1 MSAYSQDLRQ
11 RVIDTVERGEGSL
24 RQIARRFLVSLSFVT
39 RLLRHHRET
48 GSVEPKPHRGGRP
61 PALGPAD
68 LERLRQLNRE
78 QPDATLEELRQRLGV
93 DCSLMAISRAL
104 RKLKITRKKKDLHA
118 QERDRPEVKRKRRA
132 FRKQVAGIDPKRLV
146 FVDESGANTA
156 MTRTSGRAPAGER
169 VHGSAP
175 GHWDMVTLICGLRL
189 SGVTAPVVVPGAT
202 DTAVFESYV
211 EQVLVPQLQAGDVV
225 IWDNLKPHKANAV
238 VSAVEDAGAQLIPLP
253 PWSSDMTPIEEMFSK
268 VKGSLRSVA
277 ARTTETVTAA
287 IGLALHEISAQDIL
301 ACFRHHQVATPGGP
315 TG

>member
-1 MSAYSQDLRQ
+1 MPVYSQDLRQ
-11 RVIDTVERGEGSL
+11 RVIDTVERGEGSA

-39 RLLRHHRET
+39 RLLRHYRDT
-48 GSVEPKPHRGGRP
+48 GSVEPQPHRGGRP

-68 LERLRQLNRE
+68 LERLQQLERE
-78 QPDATLEELRQRLGV
+78 QPDATLEELRQRLGI

-118 QERDRPEVKRKRRA
+118 QERDRPDVKRKRRA

-156 MTRTSGRAPAGER
+156 MTRTYGRAPVGER

-175 GHWDMVTLICGLRL
+175 GQWDTVTLICGLRL

-202 DTAVFESYV
+202 DTTVFESYV

-225 IWDNLKPHKANAV
+225 IWDNLKPHKAKAV
-238 VSAVEDAGAQLIPLP
+238 VSAVENAGAQLIPLP

-268 VKGSLRSVA
+268 VKGALRAVA
-277 ARTTETVTAA
+277 VRTTETVTAA
-287 IGLALHEISAQDIL
+287 IGSALSEVSEQDIL
-301 ACFRHHQVATPGGP
+301 GWFQSRAAYAMQS
-315 TG
+315 

>member
-11 RVIDTVERGEGSL
+11 RVVDTVERGEGSL
-24 RQIARRFLVSLSFVT
+24 RQIASRFLVSPSFVT
-39 RLLRHHRET
+39 RLLRHRRKT
-48 GSVEPKPHRGGRP
+48 GSVEPKPHGGGRP

-68 LERLRQLNRE
+68 LQRLRELNRE
-78 QPDATLEELRQRLGV
+78 QPDATLEELRQRLGA

-132 FRKQVAGIDPKRLV
+132 FRKQVAGIDPQRLI

-156 MTRTSGRAPAGER
+156 MTRTYGRAPAGHR

-175 GHWDMVTLICGLRL
+175 GHWDSVTLICGLRL
-189 SGVTAPVVVPGAT
+189 SGVTAPVVVQGAT

-211 EQVLVPQLQAGDVV
+211 EQVLVPQLQVGDTV
-225 IWDNLKPHKANAV
+225 IWDNLKPHKAKAV
-238 VSAVEDAGAQLIPLP
+238 IGAVEDVGAQLIPLP

-268 VKGSLRSVA
+268 VKESLRSVA

-287 IGLALHEISAQDIL
+287 IGSALHEISAQDIL
-301 ACFRHHQVATPGGP
+301 GWFQSRAAYAMQS
-315 TG
+315 

>member
-48 GSVEPKPHRGGRP
+48 GSVEPKPHGGGRP

-93 DCSLMAISRAL
+93 ACSLMAISRAL

-132 FRKQVAGIDPKRLV
+132 FRKQVAGIDPNRLV

-156 MTRTSGRAPAGER
+156 MTRTYGRAPAGER

-175 GHWDMVTLICGLRL
+175 GHWDTVTLICGLRL
-189 SGVTAPVVVPGAT
+189 SGVTAPVVVEGAT

-225 IWDNLKPHKANAV
+225 IWDNLKPHKAKAV

-253 PWSSDMTPIEEMFSK
+253 PWSSDLTPIEEMFSK

-287 IGLALHEISAQDIL
+287 IGSALHEISAQDIL
-301 ACFRHHQVATPGGP
+301 GWFQSRAAYAMQS
-315 TG
+315 

>member
-175 GHWDMVTLICGLRL
+175 GRWDTVTLICGLRL

-287 IGLALHEISAQDIL
+287 IGSALHEISAQDIL
-301 ACFRHHQVATPGGP
+301 GWFQSRAAYAMQS
-315 TG
+315 